1 MGQFGRFVRSKAFS
15 VLFFIVLL
23 WANWYVYRK
32 FRVVGQWLGS
42 DGPGLWLLGLL
53 LVIFVVYALV
63 RGSESPSPVRKWL
76 MYFGG
81 IYTCYFLYLVLN
93 LLLFHVLAWMLEWII
108 PTGLWAPLGV
118 FAAIIAAGLICVY
131 GVLHGREVKTVRYS
145 ANVGTS
151 SGNQFRIVLLSDV
164 HLGVYNNERH
174 LSKIVEAVNR
184 EQPDL
189 VVIAGDLFDGHEARA
204 YVDQNA
210 ASEQLR
216 RILAKEGIV
225 MATGNHDPA
234 TNDPEFRSF
243 LRRSKVEL
251 LTDCGLLLGPA
262 VVIGRNDSISTR
274 EPDCRRPLQSIV
286 SGYQNYALRIIV
298 DHNPQGLAEALDCG
312 ADLVLCG
319 HTHRGQLFP
328 INFFTKWAYGTERF
342 WGHHQVGKTHVIVS
356 AGCSVFQLPVRVA
369 TDNEVVVVDLSF

>member
-15 VLFFIVLL
+15 VLFFIMLL
-23 WANWYVYRK
+23 WANWYVYRE
-32 FRVVGQWLGS
+32 FQVVGRWLGS
-42 DGPGLWLLGLL
+42 DGPGLWFLGLL
-53 LVIFVVYALV
+53 LVIFVVYALA
-63 RGSESPSPVRKWL
+63 RGSESLSPVRKWL

-81 IYTCYFLYLVLN
+81 IYTCYFLYLVLD

-118 FAAIIAAGLICVY
+118 FAAIIAAVLICVY
-131 GVLHGREVKTVRYS
+131 GILHSREVKTVRYS

-164 HLGVYNNERH
+164 HLGIYNNERH

-189 VVIAGDLFDGHEARA
+189 VVIAGDLFDGYEARA

-216 RILAKEGIV
+216 RILAKEGVV
-225 MATGNHDPA
+225 MVTGNHDPA

-243 LRRSKVEL
+243 LRRSNVEL
-251 LTDCGLLLGPA
+251 LTDCGLFWVPQWSLEEMIPFPRGSRI
-262 VVIGRNDSISTR
+262 VGGRCRVSF
-274 EPDCRRPLQSIV
+274 PDIK
-286 SGYQNYALRIIV
+286 IM
-298 DHNPQGLAEALDCG
+298 
-312 ADLVLCG
+312 LCG
-319 HTHRGQLFP
+319 
-328 INFFTKWAYGTERF
+328 
-342 WGHHQVGKTHVIVS
+342 S
-356 AGCSVFQLPVRVA
+356 
-369 TDNEVVVVDLSF
+369 